1 MKLLLPTI
9 TFAVTAF
16 IMSPLAHGVVRAQ
29 SPQEENCENPTS
41 ETFLGLPTW
50 YRYLEP
56 SYNASDDSCD
66 VSAIRDGDGNVD
78 IGATVGAV
86 LLAVTEVLLRIAGIV
101 AVGFIVYGGILY
113 TISQGE
119 PERLG
124 GARKTLIN
132 GVIGL
137 VIAVFAVAIVNLLT
151 NVLLP

>member
-1 MKLLLPTI
+1 MVRFMTASIAFIGLLLFLSPTLPVGAQ
-9 TFAVTAF
+9 AVTA
-16 IMSPLAHGVVRAQ
+16 
-29 SPQEENCENPTS
+29 EDNCEDATS
-41 ETFLGLPTW
+41 ATFLGLPTW

-56 SYNASDDSCD
+56 KFEDGECK
-66 VSAIRDGDGNVD
+66 VGAIMDGDDID
-78 IGATVGAV
+78 IGATAGAI

-124 GARKTLIN
+124 SARKTIIN
-132 GVIGL
+132 GILGL